1 MQSLQIMH
9 TTLFKIVL
17 FIGPSHLFY
26 YVQHRPHNHTPDSW
40 IYGGHLK
47 QPSCWKVQLANHVLM
62 NHLLTKWPRFI
73 SHTAAV
79 QCKRLLARH
88 LDVTLHTTKG
98 SQAHIQHLTESLNYQ
113 LHVVLCY
120 WCRQMVVGTNHLEE
134 SASLPLTILVEVCA
148 MP

>member
-1 MQSLQIMH
+1 MQSLKNLH

-17 FIGPSHLFY
+17 FIRSPHLLY
-26 YVQHRPHNHTPDSW
+26 YVQHSPHKHIPDCW

-47 QPSCWKVQLANHVLM
+47 QPSCWKVLLANHVLM

-73 SHTAAV
+73 SYTAALH
-79 QCKRLLARH
+79 CKRLLARH
-88 LDVTLHTTKG
+88 LGVTLDTTKG
-98 SQAHIQHLTESLNYQ
+98 SQAHIQHLTESPNYQ

-120 WCRQMVVGTNHLEE
+120 WCRKMVVGTNHLEE
-134 SASLPLTILVEVCA
+134 SLPLTILVETYG